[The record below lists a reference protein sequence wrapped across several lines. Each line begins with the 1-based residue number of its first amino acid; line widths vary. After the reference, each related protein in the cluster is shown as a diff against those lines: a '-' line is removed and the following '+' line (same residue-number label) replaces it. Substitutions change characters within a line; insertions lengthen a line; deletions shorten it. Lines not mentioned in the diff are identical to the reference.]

1 MFALFAGIAGF
12 GIGNMVQAN
21 SIANALNANFSI
33 PEWVTGVVLVLLVG
47 AVLLGGID
55 RISSV
60 AGKLV
65 PFMAVAYI
73 VAATLV
79 LLINITEIPAAFG
92 LIFTHAFTPPQPLAA
107 LPARLSGQLFDLV
120 WPAAYFQTKQV
131 LDRRPLYMRP
141 HRPKAL

>member
-1 MFALFAGIAGF
+1 
-12 GIGNMVQAN
+12 MVQAD

-73 VAATLV
+73 AAATLV
-79 LLINITEIPAAFG
+79 LLINITEIPR
-92 LIFTHAFTPPQPLAA
+92 PLA
-107 LPARLSGQLFDLV
+107 
-120 WPAAYFQTKQV
+120 
-131 LDRRPLYMRP
+131 
-141 HRPKAL
+141 

>member
-1 MFALFAGIAGF
+1 M
-12 GIGNMVQAN
+12 
-21 SIANALNANFSI
+21 
-33 PEWVTGVVLVLLVG
+33 VLVLLVG

-73 VAATLV
+73 ASATLV

-92 LIFTHAFTPPQPLAA
+92 LIFTHAFTPSAA
-107 LPARLSGQLFDLV
+107 TGCERGYDGCRCNAHVTG
-120 WPAAYFQTKQV
+120 
-131 LDRRPLYMRP
+131 
-141 HRPKAL
+141 